1 MVILFAVVSI
11 AINGYLLVTRGQT
24 VGKLMVG
31 IRIVDAGSNGA
42 ATALNVLGLRYVAV
56 FVVLAIPN
64 IGQLLGLMD
73 IMFMFRGDRR
83 CVHDLIAGTKVIT
96 NVRIS

>member
-56 FVVLAIPN
+56 F
-64 IGQLLGLMD
+64 
-73 IMFMFRGDRR
+73 
-83 CVHDLIAGTKVIT
+83 TT
-96 NVRIS
+96 S